1 MARIRDSSV
10 RDVVAAS
17 DMVEVVSGRTPLRRA
32 SGSRYTGRCPFH
44 EEKTPSFSVNPV
56 EKLYYCFGCG
66 KGGDVISF
74 VRETESLDFVG
85 AVEWLAERFRVPIE
99 VEEASPHVEAE
110 RRRRER
116 LYIVLDQTAAYF
128 ERLLWGGDA
137 GASVREYL
145 VGRGLGEEI
154 AKEFRLGLSPGRGL
168 ADKAKERGFT
178 LDELKS
184 AGLVTTRATDYFP
197 QRLMFPLAD
206 ARGRIVGFQARKLRE
221 DDPLRGKYVNS
232 PEGDLFHKS
241 AVLYGLHLAK
251 AAIGKQDF
259 AAVVEGNTD
268 VIALRQAGFEP
279 VVASMGTALTERQ
292 LRELGRM
299 TKRLFLCF
307 DADAAGQEATLR
319 GMELAA
325 AQGFD
330 VKIVTLPR
338 GQDPADAP
346 EGFEDRLQT
355 AESYLVYRVRLE
367 IERSADRQEGFVRA
381 REVLARA
388 EDSPERQEAL
398 RLLADRL
405 DLPRETLAGLAPAR
419 GGQAR
424 TDEAP
429 RLLGAGDRLERDV
442 LAACVASP
450 ALVRGLGELSADHF
464 DSEENR
470 RFRDALVSGRD
481 DPDLTALRA
490 ELDARA
496 AQEALDERTGT
507 ELLLR
512 LRERKLKRDLDER
525 RSRADDRAAG
535 APREGA
541 SGARRAHVAELAQ
554 QVAGLGV
561 DVGQLR
567 GGQILRM
574 PTDGTAVCSTERG
587 GERLQEDAEVRREGG
602 CGRLRVGRQL
612 LVANLDRAGR
622 SASSADVAPPD
633 PRCTPCVARRLELGT
648 SRRLDPEPRIRAIWH
663 ARVVGVHLLASE
675 PGLLEQRAGDVAA
688 VADDVNDDR
697 LGEGEW
703 DCGDDVCQLGGLLD
717 RTHGADEPDP
727 ARDVEDPAEPLSCR
741 VGREF
746 CQLRNGGLD
755 RRDLAEVDESRK
767 RADRAGEERRPGAG
781 RAEDEDEPVVQASK
795 TLAEARATPG
805 REALRNA
812 ELIRGRV
819 DDPVH
824 RAILAAACAP
834 SVQVRCE
841 TYAPAVPHRGEE
853 AVTPYVLVA
862 EGNITQDQYEE
873 SIRRLTD
880 GATEQ
885 MESVDEWPVPG
896 LLSHTAG
903 QGPNGFRV
911 VDVWESWEALES
923 FGALLLPILAD
934 IGVQGQP
941 AIYEAH
947 TFVSA

>member
-10 RDVVAAS
+10 RDVVAAA
-17 DMVEVVSGRTPLRRA
+17 DMVEVVSARTPLRRA

-74 VRETESLDFVG
+74 VRETENLDFVG
-85 AVEWLAERFRVPIE
+85 ALEWLAERFRVPIE
-99 VEEASPHVEAE
+99 VEEASPRVEAE
-110 RRRRER
+110 RKRRQR
-116 LYIVLDQTAAYF
+116 LYGVLEQTAAYF
-128 ERLLWGGDA
+128 ERLLWDGDA
-137 GASVREYL
+137 GARVREYL
-145 VGRGLGEEI
+145 ASRSLGDDI
-154 AKEFRLGLSPGRGL
+154 AQEFRLGLSPGRGL
-168 ADKAKERGFT
+168 ADKARERGFT

-206 ARGRIVGFQARKLRE
+206 ARGRVVGFQARKLRE

-251 AAIGKQDF
+251 TAIGKQDF

-299 TKRLFLCF
+299 TKKLFLCF

-325 AQGFD
+325 GQGFD

-346 EGFEDRLQT
+346 DGFGDRLRT

-381 REVLARA
+381 REALANT

-419 GGQAR
+419 GGGQTR
-424 TDEAP
+424 SDEAP

-450 ALVRGLGELSADHF
+450 ALVRGLSELSADHF

-470 RFRDALVSGRD
+470 RFRDVLVSGRD
-481 DPDLTALRA
+481 DPELTALRA

-512 LRERKLKRDLDER
+512 LRERKLKRDLA
-525 RSRADDRAAG
+525 SADL
-535 APREGA
+535 
-541 SGARRAHVAELAQ
+541 ARTTELQAHLAKVRQALAEL
-554 QVAGLGV
+554 
-561 DVGQLR
+561 
-567 GGQILRM
+567 
-574 PTDGTAVCSTERG
+574 T
-587 GERLQEDAEVRREGG
+587 
-602 CGRLRVGRQL
+602 
-612 LVANLDRAGR
+612 
-622 SASSADVAPPD
+622 
-633 PRCTPCVARRLELGT
+633 
-648 SRRLDPEPRIRAIWH
+648 
-663 ARVVGVHLLASE
+663 
-675 PGLLEQRAGDVAA
+675 
-688 VADDVNDDR
+688 
-697 LGEGEW
+697 
-703 DCGDDVCQLGGLLD
+703 
-717 RTHGADEPDP
+717 
-727 ARDVEDPAEPLSCR
+727 
-741 VGREF
+741 
-746 CQLRNGGLD
+746 
-755 RRDLAEVDESRK
+755 
-767 RADRAGEERRPGAG
+767 
-781 RAEDEDEPVVQASK
+781 
-795 TLAEARATPG
+795 
-805 REALRNA
+805 
-812 ELIRGRV
+812 
-819 DDPVH
+819 
-824 RAILAAACAP
+824 
-834 SVQVRCE
+834 
-841 TYAPAVPHRGEE
+841 
-853 AVTPYVLVA
+853 
-862 EGNITQDQYEE
+862 
-873 SIRRLTD
+873 
-880 GATEQ
+880 
-885 MESVDEWPVPG
+885 
-896 LLSHTAG
+896 
-903 QGPNGFRV
+903 
-911 VDVWESWEALES
+911 
-923 FGALLLPILAD
+923 
-934 IGVQGQP
+934 
-941 AIYEAH
+941 
-947 TFVSA
+947 

>member
-512 LRERKLKRDLDER
+512 LRERKLKRDLT
-525 RSRADDRAAG
+525 SADL
-535 APREGA
+535 
-541 SGARRAHVAELAQ
+541 ARTTELQAHLAKVRQALAEL
-554 QVAGLGV
+554 
-561 DVGQLR
+561 
-567 GGQILRM
+567 
-574 PTDGTAVCSTERG
+574 T
-587 GERLQEDAEVRREGG
+587 
-602 CGRLRVGRQL
+602 
-612 LVANLDRAGR
+612 
-622 SASSADVAPPD
+622 
-633 PRCTPCVARRLELGT
+633 
-648 SRRLDPEPRIRAIWH
+648 
-663 ARVVGVHLLASE
+663 
-675 PGLLEQRAGDVAA
+675 
-688 VADDVNDDR
+688 
-697 LGEGEW
+697 
-703 DCGDDVCQLGGLLD
+703 
-717 RTHGADEPDP
+717 
-727 ARDVEDPAEPLSCR
+727 
-741 VGREF
+741 
-746 CQLRNGGLD
+746 
-755 RRDLAEVDESRK
+755 
-767 RADRAGEERRPGAG
+767 
-781 RAEDEDEPVVQASK
+781 
-795 TLAEARATPG
+795 
-805 REALRNA
+805 
-812 ELIRGRV
+812 
-819 DDPVH
+819 
-824 RAILAAACAP
+824 
-834 SVQVRCE
+834 
-841 TYAPAVPHRGEE
+841 
-853 AVTPYVLVA
+853 
-862 EGNITQDQYEE
+862 
-873 SIRRLTD
+873 
-880 GATEQ
+880 
-885 MESVDEWPVPG
+885 
-896 LLSHTAG
+896 
-903 QGPNGFRV
+903 
-911 VDVWESWEALES
+911 
-923 FGALLLPILAD
+923 
-934 IGVQGQP
+934 
-941 AIYEAH
+941 
-947 TFVSA
+947 